1 MTLASF
7 AYYLVDMGTVTTAIA
22 FVALVAHTSLLAFG
36 RRAIAV
42 GARPAA
48 VGAGASGGTATV
60 TIGSGTSS
68 TLTGISETAAGNTGQ
83 VFVWL
88 SFILIGLG
96 MLIRAYIVGRGPWGN
111 LYEFSVAFA
120 FGILRRLPLPVSRR
134 YPISAIGFIPIGVAL
149 FLLGY
154 AFTLPQEISPLV
166 PALDNPPLITIHVA
180 MAMISYGIFA
190 VSFGAAVGYLI
201 QGKENR
207 VSWLPPAKVLDEV
220 AYRAVIIG
228 FPIFATLIILGSY
241 WASIAWG
248 RYWGWD
254 PKETSA
260 LVTWLIYAVYLH
272 ARSQRGWA
280 GRPAALILV
289 IGFVRRDVHV
299 PRRQPVLRR
308 PAPLQRA
315 SVSRGAISGSAANWH
330 PDRRRRRPGP
340 ELGHQERRLQRDR
353 DRLRGHRHPPRL
365 GRPDSHGARPRPLD
379 GGRLTPTTSDRWT
392 GTTRARS
399 TEPAARCSTPR
410 APTHRRMKADRLPAH
425 MTPDP
430 DAAPIPLRRR
440 PLRPDAA
447 RARQHR
453 VPGPRLPGHDRRRRH
468 AVLLAR
474 SWIGRACR

>member
-1 MTLASF
+1 LTLAKF

-48 VGAGASGGTATV
+48 AGAGASGGTTTV

-68 TLTGISETAAGNTGQ
+68 TLTGTSDTAAGNTGQ

-88 SFILIGLG
+88 SFILIGAG
-96 MLIRAYIVGRGPWGN
+96 MLIRAYLVGRGPWGN

-120 FGILRRLPLPVSRR
+120 IGVLGGYLFLSRR
-134 YPISAIGFIPIGVAL
+134 YAIRAIGFIPTGVAL

-154 AFTLPQEISPLV
+154 AFTLPQEIGPLV
-166 PALDNPPLITIHVA
+166 PALDNPPLITLHVA
-180 MAMISYGIFA
+180 MAMLSYGIFA
-190 VSFGAAVGYLI
+190 VSFAAAIGYLI

-207 VSWLPPAKVLDEV
+207 VSWLPPAAVLDEV
-220 AYRAVIIG
+220 AHRAVIIG

-272 ARSQRGWA
+272 ARTRREWA

-289 IGFVRRDVHV
+289 IGF
-299 PRRQPVLRR
+299 
-308 PAPLQRA
+308 
-315 SVSRGAISGSAANWH
+315 I
-330 PDRRRRRPGP
+330 
-340 ELGHQERRLQRDR
+340 
-353 DRLRGHRHPPRL
+353 
-365 GRPDSHGARPRPLD
+365 
-379 GGRLTPTTSDRWT
+379 
-392 GTTRARS
+392 
-399 TEPAARCSTPR
+399 
-410 APTHRRMKADRLPAH
+410 
-425 MTPDP
+425 
-430 DAAPIPLRRR
+430 
-440 PLRPDAA
+440 
-447 RARQHR
+447 
-453 VPGPRLPGHDRRRRH
+453 
-468 AVLLAR
+468 AVLFTY
-474 SWIGRACR
+474 IGGNLFFSGLHSYSGLQ